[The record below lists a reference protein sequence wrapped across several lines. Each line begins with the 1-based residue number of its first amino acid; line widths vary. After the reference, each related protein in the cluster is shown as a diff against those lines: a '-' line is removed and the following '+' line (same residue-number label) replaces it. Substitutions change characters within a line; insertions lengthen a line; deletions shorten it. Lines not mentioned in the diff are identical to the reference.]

1 MRRLVP
7 FEVASTGLYCW
18 TQAWRKLSLSSEAL
32 VEVERRFEEWSGDFK
47 VTMNEWGTTP
57 SMPQRLV
64 MVGPA
69 LALAIRKETSI

>member
-1 MRRLVP
+1 VP
-7 FEVASTGLYCW
+7 FEVASTGSYCW
-18 TQAWRKLSLSSEAL
+18 THAWRKLSLSSESKPAL

-47 VTMNEWGTTP
+47 VTRNKWGTMP
-57 SMPQRLV
+57 STPQRLV

>member
-1 MRRLVP
+1 M
-7 FEVASTGLYCW
+7 
-18 TQAWRKLSLSSEAL
+18 SSEAL

-69 LALAIRKETSI
+69 RALAIRKETSI